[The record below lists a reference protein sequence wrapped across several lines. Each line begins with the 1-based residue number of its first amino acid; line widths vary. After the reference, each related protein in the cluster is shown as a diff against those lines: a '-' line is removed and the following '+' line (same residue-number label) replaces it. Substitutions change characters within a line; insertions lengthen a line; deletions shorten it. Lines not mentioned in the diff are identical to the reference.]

1 MAFGVDGGVGRAGGG
16 VCARCWGPYGG
27 FGLLMAVN
35 PMVWTLWKEHRP
47 GAVRYLRMVRYEFL
61 VSLISTVP
69 GGFLG
74 HNKAVFEHSEHS
86 EPFH

>member
-1 MAFGVDGGVGRAGGG
+1 
-16 VCARCWGPYGG
+16 
-27 FGLLMAVN
+27 
-35 PMVWTLWKEHRP
+35 
-47 GAVRYLRMVRYEFL
+47 MVRYEFL

-86 EPFH
+86 ERFH